1 MSFNQHIGKTNS
13 PVNKSGRERVRDF
26 AIVRLKAIQ
35 NSLKLE
41 HYDAAKMDVNDLIR
55 YLRRM

>member
-26 AIVRLKAIQ
+26 AIARLKAIQ
-35 NSLKLE
+35 NSLKLK
-41 HYDAAKMDVNDLIR
+41 HYDAARMDVNRTIDN
-55 YLRRM
+55 LRRM